1 MDKPKNVSCAHIIV
15 AGMTTSA
22 SISSRLR
29 EIRISKALSLADV
42 EVASNRKIRA
52 VVLGSYE
59 RGDRALSVNKAIVIA
74 DFYGLP
80 LSYLLEPPTLAS
92 SLPAAVVID
101 LRRVRTLIGT
111 PEVKEKSA
119 SLMPTIITF
128 LGSIVAMRNDWNGE
142 VLSLRSTDLTH
153 LAMAVGKTP
162 VQLRETLDLN
172 NLLLTVK

>member
-1 MDKPKNVSCAHIIV
+1 
-15 AGMTTSA
+15 MTTAA
-22 SISSRLR
+22 SISTRLR

-42 EVASNRKIRA
+42 EVASNRRIRA

-92 SLPAAVVID
+92 ALPAALVID
-101 LRRVRTLIGT
+101 LRQVRTLTGT
-111 PEVKEKSA
+111 AEIMEKSA
-119 SLMPTIITF
+119 PLMRTIITF
-128 LGSIVAMRNDWNGE
+128 LSAIVAVRNDWNGE

-153 LAMAVGKTP
+153 LAMAIGKTP
-162 VQLRETLDLN
+162 VQVREILDQN
-172 NLLLTVK
+172 HLLLRVK